1 MASGT
6 VDNALSMPIEI
17 APTKRAAYGAGDIPL
32 AMVRPRA
39 VFARVEDVPAY
50 AWSLMILLTCFALL
64 GWALVETGLIDREVD
79 RGVQERIAA
88 FDRMQVDVVERSAIT
103 KNIAEARQE
112 GEFLKLMS
120 RVQAI
125 AFAPIAGLATVL
137 LLPAAFYGLVALTG
151 KKPEWHTLIA
161 IAVYASF
168 VDVLAGATQL
178 GFMLGMGTLDVDTS
192 AGALMRSATVVTSAD
207 ATRVA
212 ALSGALSAL
221 DPFRVWFWWIVLT
234 GLTATSQLRGWK
246 AWAVCVGFW
255 LAAAG
260 VRTALGVAAV
270 S

>member
-1 MASGT
+1 MTSGT
-6 VDNALSMPIEI
+6 VDNASAIHIEM
-17 APTKRAAYGAGDIPL
+17 APTKRAAYGAWDIPL
-32 AMVRPRA
+32 ALVNPRA

-88 FDRMQVDVVERSAIT
+88 FD
-103 KNIAEARQE
+103 KRQE

-125 AFAPIAGLATVL
+125 AFEPIAGLATVL
-137 LLPAAFYGLVALTG
+137 LLPAAFYGIVALTG

-178 GFMLGMGTLDVDTS
+178 GFMLGMGTLDVNTS
-192 AGALMRSATVVTSAD
+192 ASALMRSAAVVTSAD
-207 ATRVA
+207 ATRIA
-212 ALSGALSAL
+212 ALSGVLSAI

-234 GLTATSQLRGWK
+234 GLTTTSQLRGWK
-246 AWAVCVGFW
+246 VWAVCIGFW

-260 VRTALGVAAV
+260 VRTALGVAEV